1 MAASAEQVLAKIPDL
16 VRDQDAAALVG
27 LADHGDKQVRKAVR
41 KAIHVLKTKGVEI
54 PKEGRSWAPGST
66 AGLRG
71 DLSETAMV
79 DVGSTPGLL
88 RVYIA
93 KPGAESNGFLFVAN
107 LTAFD
112 HVVGFKAYVQTDG
125 QRARVLRDWER
136 QAEGRKVPVAWA
148 KARIRWSRERT
159 LGLSLQVPE
168 EINQALIHL
177 GDAPSER
184 PADFIGDALDT
195 GAIDPGAV
203 IDGVLRGIGANM
215 WPPVLDVEPFLKK
228 VTEANPNITQ
238 DTPEEERQAALLAG
252 IADDPK
258 VREALQGP
266 LANLF
271 ADSAIGLWLNHNDAM
286 AAQSY
291 AIAKALRDSA
301 EPEKMPWVSRIIGLQ
316 IASTIAYQQ
325 QQQMRRPAS

>member
-1 MAASAEQVLAKIPDL
+1 MAASAEEVLAKIPDL

-27 LADHGDKQVRKAVR
+27 LADHDEKKVRKAVR

-54 PKEGRSWAPGST
+54 PKHGKSWTPGST

-79 DVGSTPGLL
+79 DVGTTPGLF

-93 KPGAESNGFLFVAN
+93 KPGAESNGFLFFAT

-125 QRARVLRDWER
+125 QRQRVLRDWER
-136 QAEGRKVPVAWA
+136 QAEGRKVPVEWA
-148 KARIRWSRERT
+148 KARIRWARERT
-159 LGLSLQVPE
+159 LSLSLQVPE

-184 PADFIGDALDT
+184 PADFVAAHLDT
-195 GAIDPGAV
+195 GAVDPAAV
-203 IDGVLRGIGANM
+203 VDAVLRGIGANA

-228 VTEANPNITQ
+228 VTEAHPNITQ
-238 DTPEEERQAALLAG
+238 ETPEAEREAALLEG
-252 IADDPK
+252 IADDAK
-258 VREALQGP
+258 VREALHGP

-271 ADSAIGLWLNHNDAM
+271 ADSAVGLWLNHNDAM
-286 AAQSY
+286 AAQTY
-291 AIAKALRDSA
+291 AIAAALRGSD
-301 EPEKMPWVSRIIGLQ
+301 EPEKLPWVTRIIGLQ